1 MSLITPTKSADD
13 PCRCKWHDD
22 RLGLGQPCEAFDKH
36 PRASW
41 CLVCGHASSC
51 HQQPRTDRP
60 RQAEDVL
67 SNTVDFSCPREPLGL
82 PCYLCSNGG
91 SCRAETPSEAAASV
105 TAGCSRFC
113 VDKADAD
120 KKACR
125 AYRSTVR
132 CNWCSHWAECHV
144 DTDIA
149 RTQELEAALLEWV
162 DATDAPARSNN
173 RSESSVWL
181 ARVTSAEDAL
191 RAAVGEA
198 PKHPGATGLPERA
211 AQLET
216 EASALRARS
225 ADLLEALTAL
235 IARAEKTGGYSTP
248 EEQDAL
254 RLARWVRDGGG
265 R

>member
-91 SCRAETPSEAAASV
+91 SCRVETHA
-105 TAGCSRFC
+105 
-113 VDKADAD
+113 
-120 KKACR
+120 
-125 AYRSTVR
+125 
-132 CNWCSHWAECHV
+132 N
-144 DTDIA
+144 TDSA
-149 RTQELEAALLEWV
+149 RIQELEAAVMEWV